1 MKRPPEFL
9 STEKRFKI
17 IPMNTITKTF
27 IKGIAVGLVASFIKT
42 LAEPPLQKIGEKQFP
57 PNDDDLKLRGADVTH
72 QPENMPPAVLAKEV
86 YAKIT
91 HKELSY
97 AETLQSMKII
107 HYTLGTLIGVS
118 YVTLVNKSNFF
129 KAGEG
134 IAAGAAVWALTHGST
149 VPSLKLQGKVSEM
162 PKSWW
167 VWEFGSH
174 IIFGIAMEQTR
185 KAVNKL
191 F

>member
-1 MKRPPEFL
+1 
-9 STEKRFKI
+9 
-17 IPMNTITKTF
+17 MNTITKTF

-42 LAEPPLQKIGEKQFP
+42 LAEPPLQKIGEKQFA

-86 YAKIT
+86 YNKIT

-97 AETLQSMKII
+97 AKTLQSMKII
-107 HYTLGTLIGVS
+107 HYTLGTLISVS

-134 IAAGAAVWALTHGST
+134 IAAAAAVWALTHGST

-174 IIFGIAMEQTR
+174 IIFGIAMEQTS
-185 KAVNKL
+185 KVVNKL